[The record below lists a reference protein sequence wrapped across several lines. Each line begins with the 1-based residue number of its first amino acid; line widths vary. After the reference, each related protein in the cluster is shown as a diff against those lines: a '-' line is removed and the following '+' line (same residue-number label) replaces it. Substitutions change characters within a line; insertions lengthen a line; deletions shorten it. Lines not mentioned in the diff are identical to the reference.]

1 MPSFDIVS
9 EVDGQELS
17 NAVDQANRE
26 LEIRFDFKGS
36 GASFELVEFVITL
49 EASSAFQLQ
58 QMLPILSEKLA
69 RRKIDVAA
77 MSPEEP
83 EVSLS
88 KARQK
93 VVMKHGVDT
102 DTARKIVKLIK
113 DSKIKVQAAIQGEQ
127 LRVSGKKRDDL
138 QQVMQILRN
147 SKLGLPLQF
156 SNFRD

>member
-127 LRVSGKKRDDL
+127 LRVSGKSRDDL
-138 QQVMQILRN
+138 QAIMAMLREAKLEIDMQFTNYR
-147 SKLGLPLQF
+147 
-156 SNFRD
+156 